1 MKPNPISLGRKA
13 LVQHLQ
19 SVTVENGYSTN
30 AGHNVKTGWLNEV
43 LETEKANLPLICIQK
58 GKDLPPKPGPGG
70 LIKFNGYSVVGVIKA
85 DLNEYED
92 ALDDLERD
100 LLLALVPGEGAT
112 STWLPFRSGIKGITV
127 GAPEQF
133 PPGNGEGAASVLIPV
148 HLHTIIER

>member
-1 MKPNPISLGRKA
+1 MKPNTISLGRKA

-19 SVTVENGYSTN
+19 SITVANGYSTN

-43 LETEKANLPLICIQK
+43 LETEKENLPLICIQK
-58 GKDLPPKPGPGG
+58 GKDLAPKPGPGG
-70 LIKFNGYSVVGVIKA
+70 LIKFNGYSVVGAIEA

-100 LLLALVPGEGAT
+100 MLLALVPSEGAPP
-112 STWLPFRSGIKGITV
+112 TWLPYRSGVNGITV

-133 PPGNGEGAASVLIPV
+133 PPGNGEPTGRVLIPV

>member
-19 SVTVENGYSTN
+19 SVTVANGYSTN

-43 LETEKANLPLICIQK
+43 LETEKEKLPLICIQK
-58 GKDLPPKPGPGG
+58 AKDLAPKPGPAA
-70 LIKFNGYSVVGVIKA
+70 LTKLNGYAVVGVISA

-100 LLLALVPGEGAT
+100 LLLALVPSEGAPP
-112 STWLPFRSGIKGITV
+112 TWLPYRSGVKGITV

-133 PPGNGEGAASVLIPV
+133 PPGNGERAASVLIPV